1 MCQSPQCG
9 APRRGL
15 INIRFTNQYQHVL
28 FYWHWGGLRL
38 EGIPEEMLYKAMTP
52 ALSSQCWFMIL
63 AAYGR
68 PRDQGALGAVAGGL
82 IRI

>member
-9 APRRGL
+9 TLRRGL